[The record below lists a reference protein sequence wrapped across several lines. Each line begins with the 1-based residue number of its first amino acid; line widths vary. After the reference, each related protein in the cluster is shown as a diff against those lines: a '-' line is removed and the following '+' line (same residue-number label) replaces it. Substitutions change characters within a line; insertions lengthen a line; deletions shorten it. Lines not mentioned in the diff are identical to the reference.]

1 MSLPQNPF
9 ARRTQTPPQS
19 PEKVGARPE
28 LPSESVPS
36 VRDQLPEL
44 LSLTNAEGHPNINAL
59 TELLRDFSAMK
70 FNMKFF
76 GYELAKTLAE
86 ALPPLPSN
94 GPFDVDL
101 ESKPSTQADL
111 EANWTRHWSSE
122 LRVTHVMHR
131 KIWELAYVLQVIW
144 QTGNMQPG
152 RRGLGFGCGE
162 EPLPS
167 YLASKGCEV
176 TVTDLEPTDERAA
189 GWVATDQH
197 ASVDRAFRSEF
208 LDRATFDKLVDFQ
221 YVDMTKIPDHLR
233 DYDFCWSIC
242 AFEHLGSIE
251 TGIDFID
258 KAVDVLEP
266 GGVSV
271 HTTEFNFMNDLET
284 VDNWN
289 TVLFQRR
296 HFEEMKR
303 RLEAKGCV
311 VAPLNFDVGSKPL
324 DKFIDVAPYPHDWNF
339 AQANA
344 WVGDANHIKL
354 TADGIP
360 VTCFGIIAIKQ

>member
-1 MSLPQNPF
+1 MSLPKNPF
-9 ARRTQTPPQS
+9 ARRPEAVIPPTVALAEAS
-19 PEKVGARPE
+19 E
-28 LPSESVPS
+28 LPNGDGPS
-36 VRDQLPEL
+36 LQDQLPEL

-59 TELLRDFSAMK
+59 TELLRDFNAMK

-76 GYELAKTLAE
+76 GYELAKTLAA
-86 ALPPLPSN
+86 ALPPLPSG
-94 GPFDVDL
+94 GPFEIHI

-122 LRVTHVMHR
+122 LGIAHVLHR

-167 YLASKGCEV
+167 YLASKGCAV

-189 GWVATDQH
+189 GWVASEQH
-197 ASVDRAFRSEF
+197 ASADRAFRSEF
-208 LDRATFDKLVDFQ
+208 LDRARFDELVDSR
-221 YVDMTKIPDHLR
+221 YVDMTAIPDTLR

-251 TGIDFID
+251 AGINFID
-258 KAVDVLEP
+258 KAVDVLKP
-266 GGVSV
+266 GGVSI
-271 HTTEFNFMNDLET
+271 HTTEFNFMNDRET
-284 VDNWN
+284 VDNWS
-289 TVLFQRR
+289 TVLFQRQ
-296 HFEEMKR
+296 HFKEMAR

-311 VAPLNFDVGSKPL
+311 VAPLNYDVGSKPL
-324 DKFIDVAPYPHDWNF
+324 DKFIDVAPYGHDWTF
-339 AQANA
+339 DQADK
-344 WVGDANHIKL
+344 WRVDSNHIKL

-360 VTCFGIIAIKQ
+360 VTCFGIVAIKK